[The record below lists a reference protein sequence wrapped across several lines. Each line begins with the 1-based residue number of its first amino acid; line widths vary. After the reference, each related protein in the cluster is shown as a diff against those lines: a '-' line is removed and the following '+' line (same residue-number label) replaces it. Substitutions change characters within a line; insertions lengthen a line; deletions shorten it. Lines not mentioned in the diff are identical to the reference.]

1 MLNGANEAAV
11 GLFLADKIPFG
22 AIAQRVERAMG
33 QVPVVQDPNLE
44 EILAADKAARE
55 AALGG

>member
-1 MLNGANEAAV
+1 
-11 GLFLADKIPFG
+11 
-22 AIAQRVERAMG
+22 MG